1 VPGDFLR
8 QVAID
13 AVLELREITER
24 AVSDLLTLA
33 PFGTGNPPPLLA
45 GAMWKWRSAR
55 GLDGKASEGDGAPEW
70 PRGSG

>member
-1 VPGDFLR
+1 VPRRLLR

-33 PFGTGNPPPLLA
+33 LSATAPAAVLAARNVEVAGPPAVWMEKHL
-45 GAMWKWRSAR
+45 R
-55 GLDGKASEGDGAPEW
+55 
-70 PRGSG
+70 